1 MEAPVIIAGQNSIAV
16 NFLRYLHV
24 NYGGQLK
31 LYVVL
36 NRTDTGKSGWQPSLK
51 LEAELLGVRALS
63 LAESYKIKDALFLSL
78 EFDRIINPTKFDTD
92 KIYNVHFSKLPAYRG
107 MYTSA
112 WPILNGESESGVTL
126 HEIDLGIDTGDIV
139 DQLSFKIAGM
149 TCRDLYFA
157 YMEHAFWL
165 LKDNFAR
172 LLKGN
177 VQGRQQD
184 TVGATYYSKASINYA
199 DISLDFCATASQVE
213 RQFRAFTFRQYQLP
227 QLNGINLRAALITT
241 NKSRLKP
248 GDLVKEKRDRFIV
261 ATLDYDIELS
271 KDYLSEALNRIRSND
286 HILDLLKL
294 IPDVDELGPNG
305 WNALMVAAYCNNE
318 SAAQELIQN
327 GADVNA
333 FNCNGTSVLMYAKD
347 GAENCGDSSTFR
359 LLLENNANPEHRDSR
374 GLSVYDYC
382 EQNHQKFSLDILNKY
397 KR

>member
-51 LEAELLGVRALS
+51 FEAELLGVRALS

-177 VQGRQQD
+177 FQGRQQD
-184 TVGATYYSKASINYA
+184 SVGATYYSKASINYA

-248 GDLVKEKRDRFIV
+248 GVLVKEKRDRFIV
-261 ATLDYDIELS
+261 ATLDYDI
-271 KDYLSEALNRIRSND
+271 
-286 HILDLLKL
+286 
-294 IPDVDELGPNG
+294 
-305 WNALMVAAYCNNE
+305 
-318 SAAQELIQN
+318 
-327 GADVNA
+327 
-333 FNCNGTSVLMYAKD
+333 
-347 GAENCGDSSTFR
+347 
-359 LLLENNANPEHRDSR
+359 
-374 GLSVYDYC
+374 
-382 EQNHQKFSLDILNKY
+382 
-397 KR
+397 

>member
-1 MEAPVIIAGQNSIAV
+1 MEAPVIIAGQNAIAV

-149 TCRDLYFA
+149 TCQDLYFA

-227 QLNGINLRAALITT
+227 QLNGINLRAALVTT

-271 KDYLSEALNRIRSND
+271 KDYLSEALNRIRSNND
-286 HILDLLKL
+286 ILDLLKL

-305 WNALMVAAYCNNE
+305 WNALMVAAYYNNE
-318 SAAQELIQN
+318 RAAQELIHN

-347 GAENCGDSSTFR
+347 GAENCGDSSTIR

-382 EQNHQKFSLDILNKY
+382 EQNHQKFSLGILNKY